1 MKFLVESVLGQHS
14 ALKLALGTIFVGTAY
29 IGGRF
34 CVTGTVPKN
43 NFSKRVLRKG
53 LFCGAEFGRAT
64 SASYLRKMG
73 EGYNTAGV
81 HVFTQLTSSHTF
93 SAIEMEDV
101 VDLRAQRGPQTVE
114 WRIWRRKLWACV
126 RLSRCVSL
134 RLRHPFSPTPED
146 YARSVVST
154 LRTPRPDVRRSFC
167 CTWGHAP
174 HASVCV
180 FEWLI
185 MAA

>member
-1 MKFLVESVLGQHS
+1 VSLVLYPKIIFLSGSFAKVLS
-14 ALKLALGTIFVGTAY
+14 
-29 IGGRF
+29 
-34 CVTGTVPKN
+34 
-43 NFSKRVLRKG
+43 
-53 LFCGAEFGRAT
+53 CGAEFGRAT

-180 FEWLI
+180 FEWLS